1 MKQRPKNSPLRKLLA
16 ILTVSGAIGALSC
29 VPALA
34 ARALGA
40 QVATTEQP
48 DRSAKPAVLVHP
60 GDGVA
65 AIVNDSV
72 ISDYD
77 MNQRIALF
85 LATSGQQPPP
95 DKMMQIRAQVLK
107 QLETERLQL
116 LEAQKKNISVSAA
129 DVDKAVDNILKENGL
144 KKEQLEEMLARGG
157 VAMSTLR
164 SQIAVGI
171 AWSKTVQDQYGDRI
185 NITPEDVNDELKRIA
200 EGANKPHFLVAQ
212 IFLAVDSPEQDEKV
226 KKDAEGL
233 ITQIQQGAPFTAVA
247 RQFSQNPS
255 AAQGGDI
262 GIVHEGQLQPELNNA
277 LLKLKAG
284 EISPPVRSTGGYYI
298 LLLRERQEGVGTK
311 LPDPATLVTNATPP
325 GTLPLSRILLPTGD
339 KPDKQLLENAF
350 KAASMLHERIESC
363 EMAAKVPQAVQGAV
377 YMSLG
382 VMKLADLSQQMQ
394 DALAKTGPG
403 EVTAAVPVSG
413 GHRTDRA
420 LRQGPAQDR
429 GIQDADPRRGGTAAF
444 RRTDHDAVAAI
455 HAQSAPYGQCRNQS
469 QLIRTHLFSSPW
481 ASLRASGRR
490 WR

>member
-1 MKQRPKNSPLRKLLA
+1 MKQRPKNSPLRNSLVL
-16 ILTVSGAIGALSC
+16 LTVFGALSAAWC
-29 VPALA
+29 CPALA
-34 ARALGA
+34 AKAQTA

-48 DRSAKPAVLVHP
+48 NRNVKETVVVHP

-95 DKMMQIRAQVLK
+95 DKMLQIRAQVLK

-144 KKEQLEEMLARGG
+144 KKEQLEEMLTRGG

-164 SQIAVGI
+164 AQIAVGI

-185 NITPEDVNDELKRIA
+185 NITPEDVNAELKRIA

-212 IFLAVDSPEQDEKV
+212 IFLAVDNPEQDEKV

-233 ITQIQQGAPFTAVA
+233 IAQIQQGAPFSAVA

-262 GIVHEGQLQPELNNA
+262 GVVHEGQLQPELNNA
-277 LLKLKAG
+277 LLKLKTG
-284 EISPPVRSTGGYYI
+284 EISPPIRSTGGYYI
-298 LLLRERQEGVGTK
+298 LLLRERQEGANTK
-311 LPDPATLVTNATPP
+311 LPDPATLVTSTTPP

-350 KAASMLHERIESC
+350 KAAGMLHERIENC
-363 EMAAKVPQAVQGAV
+363 EMASKVPQAVQGAI
-377 YMSLG
+377 YMNLG
-382 VMKLADLSQQMQ
+382 VMKLSDLSQQMQ
-394 DALAKTGPG
+394 TALAKTGPG
-403 EVTAAVPVSG
+403 QVTEPFQSPAGIELIVRCDKAPPKVTAFKMPSREQVEQQLFEEQITTLS
-413 GHRTDRA
+413 
-420 LRQGPAQDR
+420 RQYMR
-429 GIQDADPRRGGTAAF
+429 NL
-444 RRTDHDAVAAI
+444 RRTANVETK
-455 HAQSAPYGQCRNQS
+455 SN
-469 QLIRTHLFSSPW
+469 
-481 ASLRASGRR
+481 
-490 WR
+490 

>member
-1 MKQRPKNSPLRKLLA
+1 MA
-16 ILTVSGAIGALSC
+16 C

-34 ARALGA
+34 AKALGA
-40 QVATTEQP
+40 QIATTEQP
-48 DRSAKPAVLVHP
+48 DRSAKPTAILHP

-95 DKMMQIRAQVLK
+95 DKMAQIRTQVLK

-144 KKEQLEEMLARGG
+144 KKEQLDEMLSRGG
-157 VAMSTLR
+157 VAMATLR

-226 KKDAEGL
+226 KKDADGL
-233 ITQIQQGAPFTAVA
+233 IAQIQQGAPFTAVA

-262 GIVHEGQLQPELNNA
+262 GVVHEGQLQPELNNA

-284 EISPPVRSTGGYYI
+284 EISPPIRSTGGYYI
-298 LLLRERQEGVGTK
+298 LLLRERQEGANTK
-311 LPDPATLVTNATPP
+311 LPDPATLVTSTTPP
-325 GTLPLSRILLPTGD
+325 GTLELARILLPTGD
-339 KPDKQLLENAF
+339 KPDKQLLENAY
-350 KAASMLHERIESC
+350 KAAGMLQQRIESC
-363 EMAAKVPQAVQGAV
+363 EMAAKVPQAVQGSV

-403 EVTAAVPVSG
+403 EVTAPFQSQAGIELIVRCDKAPPKIIAFKMPSRDQVEQQLFEEQIS
-413 GHRTDRA
+413 T
-420 LRQGPAQDR
+420 LSRQYMR
-429 GIQDADPRRGGTAAF
+429 NL
-444 RRTDHDAVAAI
+444 RRTANVETK
-455 HAQSAPYGQCRNQS
+455 SN
-469 QLIRTHLFSSPW
+469 
-481 ASLRASGRR
+481 
-490 WR
+490 